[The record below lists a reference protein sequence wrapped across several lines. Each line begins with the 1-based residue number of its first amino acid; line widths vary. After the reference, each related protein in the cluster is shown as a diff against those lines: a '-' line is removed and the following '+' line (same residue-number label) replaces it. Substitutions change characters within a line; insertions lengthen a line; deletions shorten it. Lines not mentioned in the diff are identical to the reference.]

1 MEHFPSSKRINLMF
15 LTDVKEEFFFF
26 CLGLSLGFA
35 IVSSNL
41 SMI

>member
-15 LTDVKEEFFFF
+15 LTDVKEEFF
-26 CLGLSLGFA
+26 CLGLGLGFA